1 MGVLNEKRC
10 KMSSILSAFNMYVF
24 AKTPSVVPGA
34 PRKIHCAP
42 AIDYPRPLCL
52 YDHYHSDDDS
62 ELLIDLAMDADTELA
77 TEVPHQI
84 LSDESSNTSPSESG
98 VHPYVTMHR
107 GNHYYSYDSD
117 DDDVRGEMTLSELAI
132 DVETD
137 VPHPNVT
144 GAIPER
150 RMSVGIGRFSG
161 ETKYEFRTENMHRG
175 NHYSYDS
182 DDDTMSVLTVP
193 TEFAS
198 ESESD
203 SDDESHYAQIHPNP
217 NVTVRRFVHRIPYE
231 DESSDDELLLS
242 ELETPS
248 DIYDGVN
255 IIE

>member
-1 MGVLNEKRC
+1 VKRFSERSGVETKYEFRTEN
-10 KMSSILSAFNMYVF
+10 
-24 AKTPSVVPGA
+24 
-34 PRKIHCAP
+34 
-42 AIDYPRPLCL
+42 AIDVET
-52 YDHYHSDDDS
+52 D
-62 ELLIDLAMDADTELA
+62 
-77 TEVPHQI
+77 VPHP
-84 LSDESSNTSPSESG
+84 N
-98 VHPYVTMHR
+98 VTMHR
-107 GNHYYSYDSD
+107 GSHYYSYDSD
-117 DDDVRGEMTLSELAI
+117 DDARGEMTLSELAI
-132 DVETD
+132 DVETDVETD

-150 RMSVGIGRFSG
+150 RHNGSGVGGVQRRLLCESSANAESLESVGHNEVKRFSG

-182 DDDTMSVLTVP
+182 DDDAMSVLTVP
-193 TEFAS
+193 TEFAY
-198 ESESD
+198 ESD

-242 ELETPS
+242 ELETAS